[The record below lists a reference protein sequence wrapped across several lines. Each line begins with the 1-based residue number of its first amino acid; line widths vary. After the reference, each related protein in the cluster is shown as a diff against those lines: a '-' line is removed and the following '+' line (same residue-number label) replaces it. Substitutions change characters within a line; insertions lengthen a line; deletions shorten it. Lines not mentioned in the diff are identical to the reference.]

1 MLTLKNIEGGYLSGR
16 TILTGIDLK
25 IPEGETLA
33 IIGQNGSGKSTLAKA
48 VINTLPFRN
57 GEIWLE
63 RLNITGF
70 TTMEIVKSGIGIF
83 IQGGK
88 VFPHL
93 TIKENLLL
101 AGRTIRKHE
110 LNLRLDELSG
120 YFVSLKDKTYWN
132 MQASYLSGG
141 ERNSLALAMVL
152 LARPKLLILDEPSAG
167 LSVANT
173 KAMYQTLTALKRH
186 ENMSIMLIEQNVKEA
201 VEFSE
206 TVALLQNG
214 KILKIIKRE
223 DETTIDYIKNSYFIN
238 N

>member
-16 TILTGIDLK
+16 KILTGIDLK
-25 IPEGETLA
+25 LPEGETLA

-48 VINTLPFRN
+48 VINILPFRN

-63 RLNITGF
+63 GLNISGF
-70 TTMEIVKSGIGIF
+70 TTQEIVKSGIGIF
-83 IQGGK
+83 LQGGK

-110 LNLRLDELSG
+110 LNLRLDELAG

-152 LARPKLLILDEPSAG
+152 LDKPKLLILDEPSAG

-173 KAMYQTLTALKRH
+173 KAMYQTLTALKHH
-186 ENMSIMLIEQNVKEA
+186 EKMSIMLIEQNVNEA
-201 VEFSE
+201 VGFSE

-223 DETTIDYIKNSYFIN
+223 TETTMDYIKNSYFIN